1 MRERGSLASPRRYT
15 VIVTVTPDNPLRAC
29 HCCGLVHVL
38 PELRRGSRAVCV
50 RCGSTIRHAERVHTT
65 GRAAAF
71 ALAALILYPIAM
83 TLPIMQIERLGQ
95 SHSASLWTG
104 TIELLSDGQLFV
116 GIIVLVC
123 SIIAPVVKISAML
136 VLCSGDM
143 ILRQRHRAAT
153 YRIVE
158 WIGRWGMLDVLLVA
172 ILVAV
177 VKLGDWVQVTAEPGA
192 AAFAGVVVLSLL
204 SSAAFDPHAIWEN
217 DT

>member
-1 MRERGSLASPRRYT
+1 M
-15 VIVTVTPDNPLRAC
+15 IVTETPQNTLRAC
-29 HCCGLVHVL
+29 HCCGLVHTL
-38 PELRRGSRAVCV
+38 PALERGSRAVCV
-50 RCGSTIRHAERVHTT
+50 RCGSTIRNAGRVRTT

-83 TLPIMQIERLGQ
+83 VLPIMQIERLGQ

-104 TIELLSDGQLFV
+104 TIELLSDGQIFV
-116 GIIVLVC
+116 GLIVLVC
-123 SIIAPVVKISAML
+123 SIVAPVVKITAML
-136 VLCSGDM
+136 VLCSGDV
-143 ILRQRHRAAT
+143 ILRQHHRAMT
-153 YRIVE
+153 YRVVE

-177 VKLGDWVQVTAEPGA
+177 VKLGDWGQVTAEAGA

-217 DT
+217 DS